1 MPNDGDYVVERTIEG
16 PTTIRRE
23 EVRVVRERGSAGWWV
38 AAVVAIMAI
47 VGVIFLLNGG
57 LPADL
62 RAVSDQRI
70 AQTQLDSA
78 ATGAQMAAAQAAQSA
93 QAAADS
99 NARAASNAA
108 QAVVDRSVA
117 ATSRDAAAGAA
128 DAPAADPATASPA
141 VAASRRAWSR
151 PARRA
156 NGRRDP

>member
-1 MPNDGDYVVERTIEG
+1 MSNDGDYVVERTIEG

-38 AAVVAIMAI
+38 AAIVAIMAI
-47 VGVIFLLNGG
+47 VGVIFMLNGG

-62 RAVSDQRI
+62 RAVSDQRT
-70 AQTQLDSA
+70 AQAQVDSA

-108 QAVVDRSVA
+108 QAAVDRTV
-117 ATSRDAAAGAA
+117 ATSRDAAAELQE
-128 DAPAADPATASPA
+128 
-141 VAASRRAWSR
+141 
-151 PARRA
+151 
-156 NGRRDP
+156 RRDASSGEATPPAPQ